1 MKKIILGAIIGF
13 MIAGLFAF
21 KNTKTPTDDNKGLGK
36 VLVIDGKYVFT
47 NADPVQAYETAF
59 TYDVK
64 PASGWTG
71 CPTIEEMA
79 KNSLTN
85 AQKKGLPFDAVIV
98 GSSKTN
104 LAIKF
109 K

>member
-1 MKKIILGAIIGF
+1 MKKIMLGTIIGF
-13 MIAGLFAF
+13 SVAGLFAF
-21 KNTKTPTDDNKGLGK
+21 KNTSTEDNKGLGE

-59 TYDVK
+59 TYEVK
-64 PASGWTG
+64 PASGWVG
-71 CPTIEEMA
+71 CPTVEEIA
-79 KNSLTN
+79 KHSLDN
-85 AQKKGLPFDAVIV
+85 AKKKGLPFDAVIV